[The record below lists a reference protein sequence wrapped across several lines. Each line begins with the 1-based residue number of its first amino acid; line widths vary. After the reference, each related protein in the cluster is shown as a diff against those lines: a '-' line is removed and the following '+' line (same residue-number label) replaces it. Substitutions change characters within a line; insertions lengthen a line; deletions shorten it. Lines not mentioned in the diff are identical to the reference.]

1 MFFAVCLTFAGA
13 AAEAT
18 AQAVNSASAQ
28 QQRVSAA
35 PRLATLAPALTEL
48 VYAAGAGAQLVGV
61 SDFSDYP
68 PAARKLP
75 VIANH
80 ASVNLESLLALKPDR
95 VLAWKG
101 GTGQRMID
109 AVIQAGF
116 RVEVLEGQRIDEV
129 PALLRAIGQL
139 AGTRAEAERAARS
152 YEERLANIRR
162 QYAARPVVTAAI
174 EIWHAPF
181 MTVGGTHYMSD
192 ALFACGARNIF
203 ADLPGVTPEPGLEV
217 LVARDPEV
225 IVGSGS
231 AEDSSRFQAR
241 WGRFAQLKAVRDKG
255 LVHVEADL
263 LQRQTPRL
271 LEGVQQLCE
280 GIERVRAARL
290 KSR

>member
-1 MFFAVCLTFAGA
+1 M
-13 AAEAT
+13 
-18 AQAVNSASAQ
+18 
-28 QQRVSAA
+28 
-35 PRLATLAPALTEL
+35 TEL

-68 PAARKLP
+68 SAARKLP

-80 ASVNLESLLALKPDR
+80 AAVNLESLLALKPDR

-109 AVIQAGF
+109 AVIHAGF
-116 RVEVLEGQRIDEV
+116 KVDILEGQRIDDV
-129 PALLRAIGQL
+129 PGMMRAIGRI
-139 AGTRAEAERAARS
+139 AGTQDEAERAARS

-192 ALFACGARNIF
+192 ALTACGARNIF
-203 ADLPGVTPEPGLEV
+203 ADLPGVTPEPGLEA
-217 LVARDPEV
+217 LVARDPMV

-231 AEDSSRFQAR
+231 AEDAARFQAR
-241 WGRFAQLKAVRDKG
+241 WARFAQLKAVRDKG

-271 LEGVQQLCE
+271 LEGVLQLCE
-280 GIERVRAARL
+280 GIEKIRAARA
-290 KSR
+290 RNQR